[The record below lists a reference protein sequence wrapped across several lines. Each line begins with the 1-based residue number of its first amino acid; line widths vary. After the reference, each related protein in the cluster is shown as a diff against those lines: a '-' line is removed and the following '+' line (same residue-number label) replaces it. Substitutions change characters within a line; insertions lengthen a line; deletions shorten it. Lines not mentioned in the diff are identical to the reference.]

1 MPQNLYQL
9 MIIPSIRIY
18 KHNVNTLQQLILKK
32 NAHFWFHLS
41 EPKLWFYTL
50 NHLANITCGSSKSK
64 QRMSAIFPIPNEYI
78 LLSGVLVL
86 VVLIGWEYYDTQ
98 LLLSFENKQYAPVKR
113 ATDSEGQDEP
123 LSLIKDESEVTSIDG
138 NQSQTQSSVAADD
151 DGSEQEAP
159 IDLGSYRR
167 FAERISVTESVTN
180 KIVPTDTREA
190 IEALTS
196 KIMSPMLAGCEPFG
210 SNANYMAE
218 KFPNLTRADISRFL
232 VARKGNV
239 VAASDMAEKCIA
251 WRASV
256 FPVKKEDLRAAISTQ
271 CFFPFGNARDGT
283 PCVYMR
289 GGLYDNTKAT
299 PEQFVKAA
307 AYAIEY
313 SLKMN
318 PTQIN
323 VTVIVDA
330 WIIPGAPNLGADM
343 TFIKLFVKVKKKSV

>member
-1 MPQNLYQL
+1 
-9 MIIPSIRIY
+9 
-18 KHNVNTLQQLILKK
+18 
-32 NAHFWFHLS
+32 
-41 EPKLWFYTL
+41 
-50 NHLANITCGSSKSK
+50 
-64 QRMSAIFPIPNEYI
+64 MSALLPIPNEYI

-86 VVLIGWEYYDTQ
+86 VLLIGWEYHDTQ
-98 LLLSFENKQYAPVKR
+98 LLLSFENKAYAPAKR
-113 ATDSEGQDEP
+113 ASDIDNQEESQPYT
-123 LSLIKDESEVTSIDG
+123 KDETELVSVDE
-138 NQSQTQSSVAADD
+138 NQSQTQSSNVVDD
-151 DGSEQEAP
+151 DDSEHDAP
-159 IDLGSYRR
+159 MDLGSYKRYK
-167 FAERISVTESVTN
+167 ERISVTESVTN
-180 KIVPTDTREA
+180 NIVQTDTREA
-190 IEALTS
+190 IEALTN

-218 KFPNLTRADISRFL
+218 KFPNLSRADISRFL

-239 VAASDMAEKCIA
+239 AAASEMAEKCIA

-299 PEQFVKAA
+299 PEQFVIAA

-323 VTVIVDA
+323 VTVIVDT

-343 TFIKLFVKVKKKSV
+343 AFIKLFVKVNISRTNRSLFSF